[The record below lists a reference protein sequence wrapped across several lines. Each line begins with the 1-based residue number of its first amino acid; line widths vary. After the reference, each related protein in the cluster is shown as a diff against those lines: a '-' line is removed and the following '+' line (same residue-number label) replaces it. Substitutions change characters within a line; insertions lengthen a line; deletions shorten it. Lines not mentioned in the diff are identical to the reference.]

1 MESVLAYLN
10 TQHLET
16 RTALV
21 ISKSNSLVTT
31 NPRSVNQLPRIF
43 GPRHSNAHLQLH
55 LSSTN
60 FNYRLRFLKYT
71 LLFSFY
77 LTKFFFVDCREK
89 ISSKDFCLDKSF
101 NLCSAIEP
109 NIVKFVASIYV
120 WFRPCV
126 RVDLTGGVESHINYL
141 KGLALEDRW
150 SSRR

>member
-1 MESVLAYLN
+1 MEFVNITSSHVESVLAYLN

-21 ISKSNSLVTT
+21 IPKSNSLVTT
-31 NPRSVNQLPRIF
+31 NPISVNQLPRIF

-60 FNYRLRFLKYT
+60 FDYRLRFLKYT
-71 LLFSFY
+71 LLVSFY
-77 LTKFFFVDCREK
+77 LTQSFFVDCQEK
-89 ISSKDFCLDKSF
+89 TSSKDFCLDKSF

-109 NIVKFVASIYV
+109 KIVKLVESKHV

-126 RVDLTGGVESHINYL
+126 LCRPLG
-141 KGLALEDRW
+141 AL
-150 SSRR
+150 SPT